1 MKYAFDWEKD
11 NVDGKQIS
19 NWLIA
24 TDVRMGKNG
33 VVAFIYVSAGCD
45 EVNPYRFAIFE
56 LNTSLPFKTIAD
68 AKRHA
73 DNALELAGYKTLPLN
88 MKVLL

>member
-1 MKYAFDWEKD
+1 MKYAFDWEED

-19 NWLIA
+19 KWLIA
-24 TDVRMGKNG
+24 TDVRMGKKG
-33 VVAFIYVSAGCD
+33 VVAFIYVSDYD
-45 EVNPYRFAIFE
+45 EVNPYRLAIFDFDM
-56 LNTSLPFKTIAD
+56 SLPFKTIAD
-68 AKRHA
+68 AKCHA